1 MSAPSFG
8 RYRVIAPVAKGG
20 MAEVFAGELVGEA
33 GFSRPVAIKSIRP
46 ELVGESE
53 FVTMFLD
60 EARLAA
66 NVQSPHVVHTFD
78 LGRTDAGVPFMV
90 MELVL
95 GATLS
100 QLLRARQPDPLPL
113 PYTVEILRQAL
124 LGLEDAHSALS
135 PRGEPLRL
143 VHRDLAPK
151 NILVGID
158 GRTRIMDFGVAHAVE
173 RLTRTSTGQV
183 KGTIRYLSPEQADL
197 QPLDQRS
204 DLFAMGIVA
213 FEMLTGT
220 HLFDGQAM
228 MDVYRQVMYQ
238 PIPDVRDYVPEI
250 PAPLAEAVAKALAR
264 DREERWQRA
273 SDFSRALESVAVPRP
288 RDAELRNFVRA
299 NLPESMRDLRARLVE
314 HAGGTLDPKSIEIYL
329 GDMLGADEE
338 PTRVETAP
346 PESDREQPTA
356 PIVAD
361 RGDRGGDRGE
371 ARVGDRGGD
380 RVGGTAVVPRRT
392 TPTTSPM
399 SGPSPRERPTSRVAK
414 ARAMPSRGRA
424 SVRRALLWLALAL
437 GLGALGYGL
446 AKVGVF
452 DAWRGTVGG
461 AR

>member
-46 ELVGESE
+46 EFVGDPQ

-95 GATLS
+95 GATVS
-100 QLLRARQPDPLPL
+100 QLLRACQPDPLPL
-113 PYTVEILRQAL
+113 PYAVEILRQAL
-124 LGLEDAHSALS
+124 LGLEDAHSARS

-238 PIPDVRDYVPEI
+238 PIPDVRDYEADI
-250 PAPLAEAVAKALAR
+250 PAPLADAVAKALAR

-273 SDFSRALESVAVPRP
+273 SDFSRALESIAIPRP
-288 RDAELRNFVRA
+288 RDADLRSFVRA

-329 GDMLGADEE
+329 GDLLGSDEE

-346 PESDREQPTA
+346 PKPDREQPTA
-356 PIVAD
+356 PIVAG
-361 RGDRGGDRGE
+361 RSGGDRG
-371 ARVGDRGGD
+371 AGDRGAG
-380 RVGGTAVVPRRT
+380 RGAGGAPTAVPRRT

-399 SGPSPRERPTSRVAK
+399 STPSPRPPSRAAK
-414 ARAMPSRGRA
+414 VRGRSSRGRT
-424 SVRRALLWLALAL
+424 SMRHALLWFALALA
-437 GLGALGYGL
+437 LGALGYGL

-452 DAWRGTVGG
+452 DAWRGT
-461 AR
+461 ASSAS

>member
-46 ELVGESE
+46 ELVGEPE

-95 GATLS
+95 GATVS
-100 QLLRARQPDPLPL
+100 QLLRACQPGPLPL
-113 PYTVEILRQAL
+113 PFAVEILRQAL
-124 LGLEDAHSALS
+124 QGLEDAHSALS

-183 KGTIRYLSPEQADL
+183 KGTLRYLSPEQADL

-220 HLFDGQAM
+220 HLFDGHAM

-250 PAPLAEAVAKALAR
+250 PAPLAEAVAKALER

-273 SDFSRALESVAVPRP
+273 SDFSRALESIAVPRP
-288 RDAELRNFVRA
+288 RDADLRSFVRA
-299 NLPESMRDLRARLVE
+299 NLPESMRDLRARLRA
-314 HAGGTLDPKSIEIYL
+314 HAGGTLDPRSIEIHL
-329 GDMLGADEE
+329 GDLLGSDDDE
-338 PTRVETAP
+338 PTRVEPAP
-346 PESDREQPTA
+346 IRSDRELPTA
-356 PIVAD
+356 PVLAAPSEARGVAD
-361 RGDRGGDRGE
+361 
-371 ARVGDRGGD
+371 AP
-380 RVGGTAVVPRRT
+380 TAVPRRVSPT
-392 TPTTSPM
+392 TPNT
-399 SGPSPRERPTSRVAK
+399 PTSRASDRTK
-414 ARAMPSRGRA
+414 ARAKVSH
-424 SVRRALLWLALAL
+424 RRTRLRLALLWLALAL
-437 GLGALGYGL
+437 GLGGLGYGL
-446 AKVGVF
+446 AKAGVF
-452 DAWRGTVGG
+452 DAWRSSASG

>member
-1 MSAPSFG
+1 
-8 RYRVIAPVAKGG
+8 

-46 ELVGESE
+46 ELVGEPE

-95 GATLS
+95 GATVS
-100 QLLRARQPDPLPL
+100 QLLRACQPEPLPR
-113 PYTVEILRQAL
+113 PYAVEILRQAL

-135 PRGEPLRL
+135 PRGDPLQL

-183 KGTIRYLSPEQADL
+183 KGTVRYLSPEQADL
-197 QPLDQRS
+197 QPVDQRS
-204 DLFAMGIVA
+204 DVFAMGIVA

-220 HLFDGQAM
+220 HLFDGHGM
-228 MDVYRQVMYQ
+228 MEVYRQVMYQ
-238 PIPDVRDYVPEI
+238 PIPDVRDYVPGI
-250 PAPLAEAVAKALAR
+250 PAPLAEAVAKALSR

-273 SDFSRALESVAVPRP
+273 SDFSRALESCDVPRP
-288 RDAELRNFVRA
+288 RDADLRSFVRA
-299 NLPESMRDLRARLVE
+299 NLPESMRDLRARLRE
-314 HAGGTLDPKSIEIYL
+314 HAGGTLDPRSIEIYL
-329 GDMLGADEE
+329 GDLLGSDDDE
-338 PTRVETAP
+338 PTRVESP
-346 PESDREQPTA
+346 PAKPDRAKPDRAKPNRAEPDREQPTA
-356 PIVAD
+356 PILAAPSAGRGVASTPTSTPSHRADD
-361 RGDRGGDRGE
+361 RAPK
-371 ARVGDRGGD
+371 ARV
-380 RVGGTAVVPRRT
+380 
-392 TPTTSPM
+392 
-399 SGPSPRERPTSRVAK
+399 E
-414 ARAMPSRGRA
+414 PSRGRTRGRH
-424 SVRRALLWLALAL
+424 VLLWLALGL
-437 GLGALGYGL
+437 GLGGLGYGL
-446 AKVGVF
+446 AKAGAF
-452 DAWRGTVGG
+452 DAWRGTTSG